1 MEERRV
7 RRNGRGQ
14 IVSYEIEKDANGF
27 PLAAYGVVEFG
38 NDVTLVDKW
47 SAESYNRQFDL
58 EFYELDFED
67 IPNVELNPTAT
78 IYQPTSAGGTF
89 PTNAGGGYV
98 SGTNI
103 DYSP

>member
-14 IVSYEIEKDANGF
+14 IISYEIEKDDNGF
-27 PLAAYGVVEFG
+27 LTSAYGVVEFG
-38 NDVTLVDKW
+38 NDSTMVDKW
-47 SAESYNRQFDL
+47 TAESYNTQIDL

-67 IPNVELNPTAT
+67 IPTVEANPNTVIYT
-78 IYQPTSAGGTF
+78 IGSSDGSTST
-89 PTNAGGGYV
+89 GGGY
-98 SGTNI
+98 SSNSN